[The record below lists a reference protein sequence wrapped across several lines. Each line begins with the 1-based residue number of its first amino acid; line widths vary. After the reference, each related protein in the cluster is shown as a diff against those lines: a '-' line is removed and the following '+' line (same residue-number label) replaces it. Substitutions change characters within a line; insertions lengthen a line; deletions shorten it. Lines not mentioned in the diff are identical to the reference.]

1 MTLSL
6 VQKLQS
12 LIKLA
17 AVVTPGSDGF
27 AMPKHQIQYKGKL
40 GESVPWFPFGFH
52 AVPTPDSFTL
62 VVSPNARP
70 EERVDF
76 PSSAQDRIP
85 VAVGEVIV
93 YHPATKSKMHFKADG
108 TIDIASDVQVNVT
121 APLTQVNG
129 DLDVTGTFGVA
140 GTAQF
145 QSNVEIDAN
154 LTVDLQST
162 LTGDVSFGGATNVT
176 NSNGV
181 VDLTE
186 HRHTRGGTQGTIP
199 EN

>member
-108 TIDIASDVQVNVT
+108 TIDIESDVQVNVT

-140 GTAQF
+140 GSAEF
-145 QSNVEIDAN
+145 QSNVEID
-154 LTVDLQST
+154 
-162 LTGDVSFGGATNVT
+162 GDTTFGGATNIT

-181 VDLTE
+181 VDLTN
-186 HRHTRGGTQGTIP
+186 HGHTSYNSGGDTTRPQTGTNP
-199 EN
+199 